1 MIGQA
6 LHCIS
11 SRLKERFKRDVLRSL
26 VNCPKRRRS
35 SGRIN
40 PFQTNKLVSFNIPP
54 RPAPLCISD
63 HVIFALEV
71 WPCVADSAKF
81 ERNSSLGCHHMI
93 CGKTNVQAKKSQRC
107 HGRIFAWKIYLRII
121 WLVFGHWIIYSTER
135 TMIYLEQC
143 IQLPEK
149 APKFYQKIT
158 HWILNNTKCSH
169 LSKPKLYIVYFFT
182 LFKYQVT

>member
-1 MIGQA
+1 MKPYTA
-6 LHCIS
+6 YVS
-11 SRLKERFKRDVLRSL
+11 SPLKESFKRYVLRSL

-71 WPCVADSAKF
+71 WPRVADSAKF

-93 CGKTNVQAKKSQRC
+93 CGKTNVQAKKSCGC
-107 HGRIFAWKIYLRII
+107 HGRIFVKNIFADN
-121 WLVFGHWIIYSTER
+121 LVSLWS
-135 TMIYLEQC
+135 LDN
-143 IQLPEK
+143 
-149 APKFYQKIT
+149 
-158 HWILNNTKCSH
+158 ILHGNNYNI
-169 LSKPKLYIVYFFT
+169 P
-182 LFKYQVT
+182 